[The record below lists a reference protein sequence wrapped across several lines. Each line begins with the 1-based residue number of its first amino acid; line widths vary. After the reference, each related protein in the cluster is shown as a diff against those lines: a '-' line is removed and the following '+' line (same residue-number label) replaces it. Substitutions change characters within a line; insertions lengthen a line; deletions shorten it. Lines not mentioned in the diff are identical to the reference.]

1 MTEIVR
7 MCLPWWCCL
16 FFLGAAF
23 LPLTRRLL
31 PGFFDGGYLFAKAI
45 GTAACAYAGWLL
57 SSLGLA
63 GFSAGLVYACAG
75 FGLCCNLLLARAFPS
90 RCAAPVKNQ
99 LAVLAG
105 EELLFT
111 ALLALWWYVR
121 SMQPDI
127 HSLEKFMDYGFVA
140 SLLRTSHMPPADM
153 WFAGETINYYY
164 FGHYV
169 CAFLAKASRC
179 PGPVA
184 YNLMIG
190 TLFALTASLG
200 FSLTANAL
208 FLLKRHSL
216 KQCLAAGVV
225 AGALLSCGGSLHTAI
240 YAYLI
245 PGAAQAGFIEAPA
258 KAYYYPD
265 ATRYIGYNPPT
276 EDKTIHEFPLY
287 SFVVADLHA
296 HVSNIPFVL
305 TMLALLLA
313 SFVSGARQQEAGAQA
328 FKKEFFCCLLPQ
340 AFFLS
345 IFIMTNGWDV
355 PIYLTLAMAVMAIR
369 QYVSLGACPRALWQ
383 ALLWLSVIVVVMV
396 HFALPFLHHF
406 KNFSSG
412 LGLVHARSPLYQLAV
427 LWGYQAAF
435 AATLAACTACRA
447 AGKKSAAVQSPAEQ
461 KALSGAV
468 SLPDYFMLLLCLTAF
483 CLIAAPEF
491 IYVKDIYAPSHHR
504 ANTMFKLTYQAFI
517 LLSIATGYTAIRM
530 LPVLSGHMLR
540 RIWGMLLWFCI
551 GLALLYPL
559 KAVPGYYGSPVPSR
573 CRGLD
578 GLRFMDRDLPEDY
591 LMLRWLE
598 ATVQGQPVI
607 VEADGDSYTDS
618 GIMAMATGLPA
629 ILGWKVHEWLWRGS
643 LDAVTLRSHDI
654 AAVYEGDNAAS
665 VIKILDKY
673 RASYIIISKRERQK
687 FKRLNEPLLLQLG
700 AIVFHIRDT
709 LIIKLPYD
717 RSDTATK
724 Y

>member
-1 MTEIVR
+1 

-355 PIYLTLAMAVMAIR
+355 PIYLALAMAVMAIR

-491 IYVKDIYAPSHHR
+491 ICVKDIYAQSHHR
-504 ANTMFKLTYQAFI
+504 ANTMFKLTYQAFM
-517 LLSIATGYTAIRM
+517 LLSLATGYTAIRM
-530 LPVLSGHMLR
+530 LPVLSGHVLR
-540 RIWGMLLWFCI
+540 RIWGLLLWVCI

-559 KAVPGYYGSPVPSR
+559 KAVPGYYGIPVPSR
-573 CRGLD
+573 CQGLD

-591 LMLRWLE
+591 LMLQWLE
-598 ATVQGQPVI
+598 ASVQGQPVI
-607 VEADGDSYTDS
+607 VEADGDSYTDC
-618 GIMAMATGLPA
+618 GIIAMATGLPT
-629 ILGWKVHEWLWRGS
+629 ILGWTVHEWLWRGS
-643 LDAVTLRSHDI
+643 FQAVNLRSQDI

-665 VIKILDKY
+665 VKKILNKY
-673 RASYIIISKRERQK
+673 RAAYIIISRRERQK
-687 FKRLNEPLLLQLG
+687 FKKLNESLLLQQG
-700 AIVFHIRDT
+700 AVVFHVRDS
-709 LIIKLPYD
+709 LVIKLQND
-717 RSDTATK
+717 SSEEVTK
-724 Y
+724 F